1 MFLKWLKE
9 RLVYIVTL
17 LLVLAYISGLY
28 ILKNRGKIQEDT
40 LALGMTAFVG
50 WLVALLIAWIHL
62 RKNRL
67 DNLTLNKQETKK
79 RLEIEA
85 FRELNNAISKF
96 SNTIGSVSVSYWTWP
111 SKLELHRRNPSIF
124 SFNRTEI
131 NPKISEQIIKLGYA
145 EVDFLT
151 AIEANEIVILQ
162 FDHLRKFIQFKI
174 YDLKEAIE
182 SFRSYFSEVDDE
194 YLAKSEGY
202 SDFERR
208 CKEIN
213 EQFIE
218 IHCYLYDYRI
228 QLMNSLL
235 GGVFDTK
242 VPERKPIDQRYKKLS
257 EVAIKEEV
265 EREFAERQKKII
277 REGELAG

>member
-9 RLVYIVTL
+9 CLVYIFTL
-17 LLVLAYISGLY
+17 LLVLAYIIVLY
-28 ILKNRGKIQEDT
+28 VLKNRGKIQEGT
-40 LALGMTAFVG
+40 FASGMTAFVG
-50 WLVALLIAWIHL
+50 WLVALLIVWIHL

-79 RLEIEA
+79 RLQIEA

-124 SFNRTEI
+124 SFNRTEV
-131 NPKISEQIIKLGYA
+131 NPKISEQIIELAYG
-145 EVDFLT
+145 EVDFFT
-151 AIEANEIVILQ
+151 AIEANEIVIVQ
-162 FDHLRKFIQFKI
+162 FDHLRKFIQFRI
-174 YDLKEAIE
+174 DDVKEAIE
-182 SFRSYFSEVDDE
+182 RFRSYFSEVDDE

-202 SDFERR
+202 LDFERR
-208 CKEIN
+208 CEEMK
-213 EQFIE
+213 EQFVEIE
-218 IHCYLYDYRI
+218 CYLYDYRI

-265 EREFAERQKKII
+265 EREFAERQKII
-277 REGELAG
+277 TRGIKKL